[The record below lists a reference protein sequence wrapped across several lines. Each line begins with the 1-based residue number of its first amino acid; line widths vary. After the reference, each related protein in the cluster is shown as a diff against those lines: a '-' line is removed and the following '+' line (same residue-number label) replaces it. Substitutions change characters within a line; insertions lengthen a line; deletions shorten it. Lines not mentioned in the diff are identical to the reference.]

1 MNIQR
6 EILRTIE
13 VIVQKEIENLNIP
26 RDVPTII
33 KERDLKGN
41 YLVTI
46 DGSDY
51 WVKDQVGLG
60 ELAPMDKVWVHIP
73 TSNNFSSAF
82 IIAKR

>member
-13 VIVQKEIENLNIP
+13 VIVQKAIEDLNIP

-33 KERDLKGN
+33 KEQDLKGN

-51 WVKDQVGLG
+51 WVKDGVGLG
-60 ELAPMDKVWVHIP
+60 VLAPMTSVWVHIP
-73 TSNNFSSAF
+73 YSDNLSSAF